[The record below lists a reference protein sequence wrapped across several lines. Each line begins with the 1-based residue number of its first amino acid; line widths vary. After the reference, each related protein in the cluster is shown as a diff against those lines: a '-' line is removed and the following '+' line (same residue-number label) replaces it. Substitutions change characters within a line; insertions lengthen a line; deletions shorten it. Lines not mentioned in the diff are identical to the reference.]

1 MSMKSENHMSEK
13 LFDQVTEPMKEIVL
27 DNNLVTDNF
36 YSTKKLLRGMGLPV
50 EKIDCCFNGYMLYW
64 GADSDLISCKFCDHP
79 QFKKPPRV
87 AEKRQKMKVAYTK
100 MYYFPLIPRLQ
111 RLYASNATTHDM
123 RWHSE
128 HEVEQGVM
136 HHPSDSLA

>member
-13 LFDQVTEPMKEIVL
+13 LFDQVIELMKEIVP

-36 YSTKKLLRGMGLPV
+36 YNTKKLLCGMGLLV
-50 EKIDCCFNGYMLYW
+50 EKIDCCLNGCMLYW
-64 GADSDLISCKFCDHP
+64 GADSDLTSCKFCDHP
-79 QFKKPPRV
+79 RFKKPPRV
-87 AEKRQKMKVAYTK
+87 VEKRQKTKVAYKK

-123 RWHSE
+123 RWNSE

-136 HHPSDSLA
+136 RHPSDSLA